1 MDEWSAAMTI
11 RMRMR
16 DLVRGLAL
24 RALST
29 GRRIDATSNWIRF
42 PYYHHVLDGERA
54 GFERQL
60 QFLRQAGEFISID
73 DAADLL
79 QGPDPIDGRYICVG
93 FDDGFKSCLTGA
105 LPILVEHAVP
115 AVFYVV
121 TSLMGR
127 TLAPN
132 DPITQSTFGFEGGD
146 TNLEFLSW
154 NDCREMIAAGMTIGS
169 HTQTHV
175 RLADITDAEAAKE
188 LTDSKAKIEQETEQ
202 PCHHFCAPYGLPD
215 IDFSGRD
222 RELAAAAGY
231 RSFVTGIRGATRAGD
246 DAYKLKRDHLL
257 ANWGNHQLR
266 YFLSRN

>member
-1 MDEWSAAMTI
+1 
-11 RMRMR
+11 MRMR
-16 DLVRGLAL
+16 DLMRDFAL

-29 GRRIDATSNWIRF
+29 GKRIDATTNWIRF
-42 PYYHHVLDGERA
+42 PYYHHVLDGERT

-60 QFLRQAGEFISID
+60 RFLRQAGEFISID
-73 DAADLL
+73 DAAALL
-79 QGPDPIDGRYICVG
+79 KGSEPINGRYFCVG

-121 TSLMGR
+121 TSLIGR
-127 TLAPN
+127 TLAPD
-132 DPITQSTFGFEGGD
+132 DPITQSTFGFEGGN

-154 NDCREMIAAGMTIGS
+154 DNCREMIAAGMTIGS
-169 HTQTHV
+169 HTQSHV
-175 RLADITDAEAAKE
+175 RLAEITDANATKE
-188 LTDSKAKIEQETEQ
+188 LTGSKAEIERETGKS
-202 PCHHFCAPYGLPD
+202 CHHFCAPYGLPD
-215 IDFSGRD
+215 RDFGSRD
-222 RELAAAAGY
+222 RKLVAAAGY

-246 DAYKLKRDHLL
+246 DAYNLKRDHLL